1 MKSKHVINLFFFLGI
16 AFALTSI
23 FLGLQ
28 PFSDSWYRVFKGGTA
43 TNNILSFSAIATG
56 IVSASCFM
64 MVDLLTRKNSI
75 I

>member
-1 MKSKHVINLFFFLGI
+1 MKSKYLINLFFFLGI

-28 PFSDSWYRVFKGGTA
+28 PLSGSWYRVFKGGAA
-43 TNNILSFSAIATG
+43 TNNILSFASIATG
-56 IVSASCFM
+56 VVSASCFM
-64 MVDLLTRKNSI
+64 MVSLLTRKNSI